1 MKSRLSTLMT
11 VSLTNSLQSKD
22 VLIDVTF
29 INEKDP
35 PPPGFTVVENTHD
48 TSELAFSH
56 ELKVEF
62 SML

>member
-1 MKSRLSTLMT
+1 MT

-35 PPPGFTVVENTHD
+35 TPPGFTVVENTHD